1 MMASLIKNLTVKQ
14 QKELFPQLN
23 YLNISEYQNF
33 CKKHQI
39 LFHIYIELPNGKL
52 KKTSD
57 KDRKGIVLSRIKK
70 YLLTGKIPKS
80 TIIKKH
86 VIQLTNDQQG
96 LTPNDQLYYGQYNTK
111 NKSWLDLLKNLTD
124 GKFKDGAI
132 AREVIRE
139 FWTKGK
145 APTYAEFAK
154 AWLIACK
161 KHSRP
166 NPEWA
171 YLTDKANGF
180 KNIDWKNYRKLQA
193 QKALRTLNS
202 IKLNPNSR

>member
-1 MMASLIKNLTVKQ
+1 MASLIKNLTVKQ
-14 QKELFPQLN
+14 QAELFQQLN
-23 YLNISEYQNF
+23 YLNISEYQSF

-39 LFHIYIELPNGKL
+39 PFHIYIELPNGKI
-52 KKTSD
+52 KKTSE
-57 KDRKGIVLSRIKK
+57 KDRKGLVLSRIKK
-70 YLLTGKIPKS
+70 YLQTGKIPKS
-80 TIIKKH
+80 TLIKKH
-86 VIQLTNDQQG
+86 VIQLTTGKQD
-96 LTPNDQLYYGQYNTK
+96 LTPKDQLYYGQYNTK
-111 NKSWLDLLKNLTD
+111 NKSWLNLLKNLT
-124 GKFKDGAI
+124 GGNFKDGAI

-161 KHSRP
+161 KHSQP

-171 YLTDKANGF
+171 YLTDKAIGF
-180 KNIDWKNYRKLQA
+180 KIIDWKNYRKLQT

-202 IKLNPNSR
+202 IKLNPTSR